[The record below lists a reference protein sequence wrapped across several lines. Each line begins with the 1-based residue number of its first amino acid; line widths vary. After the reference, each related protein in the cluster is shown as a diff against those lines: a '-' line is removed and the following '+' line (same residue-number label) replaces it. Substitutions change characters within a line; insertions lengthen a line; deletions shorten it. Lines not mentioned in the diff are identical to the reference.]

1 MELIYT
7 SQLDGFEPGKR
18 YRDARLFRGV
28 ERDATE
34 IVVVGDH
41 PEIIAAYEAV
51 GIDVEVVELPAI
63 VAAGAP
69 AAASSELSE
78 LVAQLRFES
87 GAVVLLI
94 EGLEAG
100 EIIRPESGDLALRLF
115 EVLGTIHA
123 SLGELTAER
132 DGLLLTVDGLRDE
145 VESLKKTAITPPANE
160 ASEIVALKTKLD
172 EAKVQYRANASKESL
187 EKLVAELTKE

>member
-41 PEIIAAYEAV
+41 PEIIVAYEAV

-78 LVAQLRFES
+78 LVAQLRVES

-187 EKLVAELTKE
+187 EKLVAELAKE